1 MHDLTAFFP
10 WLGVRVTSQPYS
22 REKQGPQE
30 GAGSPQSQEPECRP
44 GERGCTPPPADTPG
58 HERPGLVALNHLII
72 HLANV
77 SPQAESGSIH
87 SEFQII
93 IVFQIACMGPLQS
106 QRVTTIGQQ
115 GPAMEISYLFWTA
128 PGAFRRESVVSFQ
141 LKSTRYGRRVSLG
154 HCNMLA
160 FFLAEMSLQLIPHL
174 LDQGERAPCDQAV
187 PGGPCCDKPSGQS
200 GR

>member
-1 MHDLTAFFP
+1 MIHLQLCGGRAWGRAAAEAPRVHQDVALRRWERVFACEVLISKQQLPSRSPSVHDLTAFFP

-115 GPAMEISYLFWTA
+115 GPVMEIS
-128 PGAFRRESVVSFQ
+128 
-141 LKSTRYGRRVSLG
+141 
-154 HCNMLA
+154 
-160 FFLAEMSLQLIPHL
+160 
-174 LDQGERAPCDQAV
+174 
-187 PGGPCCDKPSGQS
+187 
-200 GR
+200 